1 MSDSN
6 NENGEEKSGGWLL
19 KLWQKLKEAFSSTLM
34 KYLLGLLITSAAG
47 FIGNELF
54 YNPMIRFEL
63 SGRVVLH
70 DYPEQGVEDATI
82 YVEGKT
88 FEAKT
93 NEDGVFT
100 GSMKIRKRSGA
111 ITIHC
116 EKYGFESE
124 HKTVYIPLEKH
135 PGQRTYFILK
145 PL

>member
-1 MSDSN
+1 MSETN
-6 NENGEEKSGGWLL
+6 HKNGAEKKEGWLL
-19 KLWQKLKEAFSSTLM
+19 RLWQKLKEAFSSTLM
-34 KYLLGLLITSAAG
+34 KYLLGLLVTSVVG
-47 FIGNELF
+47 FIGNETF

-70 DYPEQGVEDATI
+70 DYPEQGVEDAII

-93 NEDGVFT
+93 NEDGVFS

-116 EKYGFESE
+116 EKYGFEPE
-124 HKTVYIPLEKH
+124 HKTVYIPLEKN
-135 PGQRTYFILK
+135 PRQRTYFILK